1 MDGCFLHCL
10 WFITTLLSNPSNA
23 LIFTMQASHF
33 GCLILFIC
41 CLSCLILFHT
51 HTHKYRQL
59 PHAPENPIAVLS
71 ASEKRAINL
80 TWAQAFDGNS
90 PLIRYILEVSENSK
104 APVSPSA
111 PRVAQMHLLCLVSH
125 FKSNIV
131 TSYSL
136 EELICC
142 PSYYITF
149 PWCPQNWQLRP
160 LLPSAISLTRLPHL
174 CASSAS
180 DPREPNCVDA
190 GELISHF
197 FFFFFLPLDKIKEV
211 GTLFTHRE

>member
-1 MDGCFLHCL
+1 MSD
-10 WFITTLLSNPSNA
+10 SVS
-23 LIFTMQASHF
+23 
-33 GCLILFIC
+33 
-41 CLSCLILFHT
+41 HT

-197 FFFFFLPLDKIKEV
+197 FFFFFFCRLIKSKKWERFSP
-211 GTLFTHRE
+211 TESKSLSHCSSELRLTEKMTTH

>member
-1 MDGCFLHCL
+1 MSD
-10 WFITTLLSNPSNA
+10 SVS
-23 LIFTMQASHF
+23 
-33 GCLILFIC
+33 
-41 CLSCLILFHT
+41 HT

-197 FFFFFLPLDKIKEV
+197 FFFCRLIKSKKWERFSP
-211 GTLFTHRE
+211 TESKSLSHCSSELRLTEKMTTH